1 MVARLLLAHS
11 LLERKYTL
19 CVFGTGIAVT
29 SATDCPDF
37 RVTVTVF
44 VYFLLFVTSWD
55 TGIVLE
61 FSNRPHE
68 RATNT
73 ATHLTHPRHGP
84 GLSRLIE
91 AACQT
96 RTSQCGDAESHAAST
111 CTALRIL
118 PLAHTQQPSLLAVLP
133 NLVLSSVP
141 TEHNMSADIVR
152 LRPPRGA
159 AKRSSMRSRANLP
172 DADFNPSAAY
182 RDERPVSWVPEA
194 YQVGVSE

>member
-1 MVARLLLAHS
+1 MVAHLLLAHS

-133 NLVLSSVP
+133 KQLGAFKCPHRTQHVGRYCEATP
-141 TEHNMSADIVR
+141 TARGCEAELDAQQGQ
-152 LRPPRGA
+152 PPR
-159 AKRSSMRSRANLP
+159 RRL
-172 DADFNPSAAY
+172 
-182 RDERPVSWVPEA
+182 
-194 YQVGVSE
+194 